1 MTEDTEMEPYE
12 DAADVAVLLRRAAN
26 EAPTGLD
33 RPAGL
38 DGAMRLGRRL
48 RRRRQWVQ
56 GVGALAVVA
65 TVASGVLVAEN
76 LSQAPSRD
84 SVALAPTTTPTA
96 PTASPSPTTVAPAPR
111 GHRSVTAVYR
121 QVLSPYGE
129 ISGLSSYPY
138 AENGIAAGTGMVADV
153 SGPGS
158 VTVAVTRD
166 ESKDS
171 AVSCDVD
178 GSRVLTCAPL
188 PSGSACPAGSRCLD
202 TAAGLDS
209 ACPPAGE
216 GTGGQACEVL
226 DDGTVVM
233 WQKVRTYSDARDR
246 GEYSNEATAYRPEG
260 LQVHVSAYNGAGE
273 KLGKSRKTPS
283 LDLEQVR
290 VIAGDPVWADVDL
303 GN

>member
-12 DAADVAVLLRRAAN
+12 DASDVAVLLRRAAS

-38 DGAMRLGRRL
+38 DGAMRRGRRL

-65 TVASGVLVAEN
+65 TVATGVLVAEN
-76 LSQAPSRD
+76 LSQAPSPD

-96 PTASPSPTTVAPAPR
+96 PTPSPSPTAVAPAPR
-111 GHRSVTAVYR
+111 GDRSVTAVYR
-121 QVLSPYGE
+121 QVLAPYGE

-138 AENGIAAGTGMVADV
+138 AENGIRAGTGMVADA

-158 VTVAVTRD
+158 VTVNVTRD
-166 ESKDS
+166 ESKDT
-171 AVSCDVD
+171 AVSCEVD
-178 GSRVLTCAPL
+178 GNRVVSCQQLASGAP
-188 PSGSACPAGSRCLD
+188 CPADHRCLG

-226 DDGTVVM
+226 DNGTVVM

-246 GEYSNEATAYRPEG
+246 GEYSNEATAYRADG
-260 LQVHVSAYNGAGE
+260 LRVHVAAYNGAGE
-273 KLGKSRKTPS
+273 KLGKSRETPS

-290 VIAGDPVWADVDL
+290 VIAGDPAWADVDL
-303 GN
+303 GS